1 MYPLKKICGYK
12 NLGIRVDGASVML
25 KYHQNIRS
33 DEGLALETSA
43 PLSLHGGN
51 LTLIDCLIPNFSVLL

>member
-1 MYPLKKICGYK
+1 ME
-12 NLGIRVDGASVML
+12 GASVML
-25 KYHQNIRS
+25 KYRQNIRS
-33 DEGLALETSA
+33 NEGLALETSA